1 MSLTVKA
8 LSYSG
13 WESLRTLLESLGCEE
28 LSAESIENWDSV
40 NTLVSNQLVLVLH
53 RRPERIIATAM
64 AAGQTAQQAIAEW
77 KAQAEQLLAWLK
89 RNRRSATVV
98 EVDAL
103 LSAPE
108 TIEKLCDWLNI
119 RCPRHLP
126 VLPEE
131 VQSSLEISDLDLLL
145 ASQLMRQH
153 EGGKELLGL
162 LEASTLPLGESS
174 FAEPLFNIEQLATQ
188 QEESKQALE
197 QLHTTQ
203 EELERLSILKAELDL
218 QLVAKEKDAA
228 SVIEQLESTRGQL
241 KIQQE
246 NSNLLLEQLHTTQE
260 ELERQQILKAELG
273 LQLVAKEKDA
283 ASVIEQLESTRGQ
296 LKIQQE
302 DSNLLL
308 EQLHTT
314 QEELERQ
321 QILKA
326 ELGLQ
331 LVAKEKDAASVIE
344 QLESTRG
351 QLKIQQEE
359 SNLLLEQLHMVQEE
373 LEQTCNRQQHLEAA
387 RKDEDAVLAVANGE
401 IAKLHNELNSI
412 KASRF
417 YRLLKRAETTPQRK
431 TSTNK
436 RKLQRNIRKLN
447 DSPLFDANWYQMTYA
462 DVAQQ
467 KMEPARHY
475 IKFGAAEGRDP
486 SPHFNTSWYLQVN
499 PDVADSGINPLI
511 HYMEHGEAEGR
522 AAKPE
527 EQNHLPGPRG

>member
-246 NSNLLLEQLHTTQE
+246 
-260 ELERQQILKAELG
+260 
-273 LQLVAKEKDA
+273 
-283 ASVIEQLESTRGQ
+283 
-296 LKIQQE
+296 
-302 DSNLLL
+302 
-308 EQLHTT
+308 
-314 QEELERQ
+314 
-321 QILKA
+321 
-326 ELGLQ
+326 
-331 LVAKEKDAASVIE
+331 
-344 QLESTRG
+344 
-351 QLKIQQEE
+351 E